1 MEQNM
6 LGNLFV
12 LQLQTFQT
20 SDVAVEVCVPRLAG
34 AGVQVRGVP
43 QVSRFFASAARSNGL
58 LGVRLR
64 QQPASAGE

>member
-20 SDVAVEVCVPRLAG
+20 SDVAVEVCLPRLAG

-43 QVSRFFASAARSNGL
+43 QVSRFFAPAARSNGL

>member
-1 MEQNM
+1 MAPSSSN
-6 LGNLFV
+6 LVGN
-12 LQLQTFQT
+12 
-20 SDVAVEVCVPRLAG
+20 VEVCLPRLAG

-43 QVSRFFASAARSNGL
+43 QVSRFFASVARSDGL